1 MDNLKQ
7 SHPHEGRTTTKV
19 TYRWMVQSKIISN
32 KEGLRTKSPM
42 GGQSNASH
50 PQVGNLSLP
59 TYKGDKQMNQAIYE
73 CLGKKSKSSY
83 LGVCMGGV
91 GSS

>member
-1 MDNLKQ
+1 
-7 SHPHEGRTTTKV
+7 
-19 TYRWMVQSKIISN
+19 
-32 KEGLRTKSPM
+32 M

-73 CLGKKSKSSY
+73 CLGKKSKSPYLRGGRTNQAAHECLGKKSKSSY
-83 LGVCMGGV
+83 LGVCMGWV